1 MKKKIFGSIIFMILL
16 IITSL
21 YIYIDN
27 FEITSEDLP
36 TKNEAEKN
44 IINSEETE
52 QTVTVEKKETVI
64 KDSVKDLIKEKH
76 MIMESNGVAYSP
88 NIETTLTNEREV
100 DTDTGEEDRLDVKE
114 NTTSETEQ
122 SVEVSKV
129 EINESQTNE
138 ESNKKS
144 DEKTLDDETIE
155 AAKDDANTKDK
166 AQAMALA
173 MKRLSPEQIR
183 RLMTISK
190 GGFTVEEKAE
200 ALKMFYENFTKEEQ
214 EWILLK
220 FEEYMGG

>member
-36 TKNEAEKN
+36 TKNEAERNVISDEK
-44 IINSEETE
+44 IQET
-52 QTVTVEKKETVI
+52 VKKEEKQGLVI
-64 KDSVKDLIKEKH
+64 KYTHADLIREKYLMMGH
-76 MIMESNGVAYSP
+76 DGIDLGHNNPIDLSNEDKRESDADENLVAD
-88 NIETTLTNEREV
+88 IEAS
-100 DTDTGEEDRLDVKE
+100 TD
-114 NTTSETEQ
+114 
-122 SVEVSKV
+122 VSKD
-129 EINESQTNE
+129 EIHETSTLE
-138 ESNKKS
+138 ESNKNS
-144 DEKTLDDETIE
+144 EEKTLDDETIE
-155 AAKDDANTKDK
+155 AAKEDAKTTDK

-173 MKRLSPEQIR
+173 VKRLSPEQIK

-190 GGFTVEEKAE
+190 GGFTAEEKAE
-200 ALKMFYENFTKEEQ
+200 ALEMFYENFTKEEQ